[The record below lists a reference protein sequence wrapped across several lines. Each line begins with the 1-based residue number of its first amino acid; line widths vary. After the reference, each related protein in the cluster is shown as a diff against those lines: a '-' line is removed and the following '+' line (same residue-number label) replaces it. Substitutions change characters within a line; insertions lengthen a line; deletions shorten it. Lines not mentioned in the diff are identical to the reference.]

1 MKDKGNDFTGIIIW
15 ANPKKYKQKIHLF
28 FMDKELKARFLKV
41 YQNLPLSERKN
52 MILLLENESE
62 REDGKRKGKKDEQVL
77 RKEPLS
83 WDIAYLEID
92 QETKKGEKI
101 LNKLIELNLI

>member
-52 MILLLENESE
+52 MILLLEG
-62 REDGKRKGKKDEQVL
+62 EDEKKGGKIKK
-77 RKEPLS
+77 KEPLS

>member
-1 MKDKGNDFTGIIIW
+1 
-15 ANPKKYKQKIHLF
+15 
-28 FMDKELKARFLKV
+28 MDKELKARFLKV

-52 MILLLENESE
+52 MILLLEGEENE
-62 REDGKRKGKKDEQVL
+62 KKGEKIKK
-77 RKEPLS
+77 KEPLS